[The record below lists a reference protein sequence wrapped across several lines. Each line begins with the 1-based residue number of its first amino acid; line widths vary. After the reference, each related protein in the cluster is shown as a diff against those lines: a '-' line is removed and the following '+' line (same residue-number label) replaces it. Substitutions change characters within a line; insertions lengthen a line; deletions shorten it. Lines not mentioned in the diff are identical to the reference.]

1 MTGFPVDRLPAAV
14 LVPGLGLGAAGW
26 WPTVDAL
33 DARGADLGGTA
44 VAELPGYGLRRDA
57 GRDLAPSALAGVL
70 VDRWLPAGE
79 RRLLLGH
86 SASCQVVA
94 HAAARAPDRVAGLV
108 LVGPTTDPRAAT
120 WPRLVARWLRTA
132 AHEQPWQVPL
142 LVRMYHRTGA
152 ATMLRAMD
160 AARQEGIEQAV
171 TRSRCPVLV
180 VRGVHDRI
188 APADWCRTVA
198 AAGRGVAVTL
208 PAGGHMVPLTH
219 ARLVAAAV
227 AAFWELACRGDAS
240 L

>member
-1 MTGFPVDRLPAAV
+1 VTGPPVGRLPAAV
-14 LVPGLGLGAAGW
+14 LVPGLGLGAAAW
-26 WPTVDAL
+26 QATVDAL
-33 DARGADLGGTA
+33 GARGPELEGAA
-44 VAELPGYGLRRDA
+44 VAELPGYGVRGA
-57 GRDLAPSALAGVL
+57 PGRDVAPSALAGVL

-142 LVRMYHRTGA
+142 LLRMYRRTGA
-152 ATMLRAMD
+152 ATMLRAME
-160 AARQEGIEQAV
+160 AARQEGIEQSVAG
-171 TRSRCPVLV
+171 SRCPVLV

-188 APADWCRTVA
+188 APTDWCRTVA
-198 AAGRGVAVTL
+198 AAGQGSAVTL

-219 ARLVAAAV
+219 PRLVAEAV
-227 AAFWELACRGDAS
+227 AAFWEGSARGSAS

>member
-1 MTGFPVDRLPAAV
+1 V
-14 LVPGLGLGAAGW
+14 LVPGLGLGAPGW
-26 WPTVDAL
+26 GPTVA
-33 DARGADLGGTA
+33 AFVRHGTA
-44 VAELPGYGLRRDA
+44 LGRTAVVELPGYGLPADA
-57 GRDLAPSALAGVL
+57 DRDLTPSALAGVL

-79 RRLLLGH
+79 RRVLLGH

-94 HAAARAPDRVAGLV
+94 HAAAQAPGRVAGLV

-152 ATMLRAMD
+152 VTMLRAME
-160 AARQEGIEQAV
+160 AARRQGIEEAV
-171 TRSRCPVLV
+171 ADSGCPVLLL
-180 VRGVHDRI
+180 RGVHDRI

-198 AAGRGVAVTL
+198 AAGQGTVVTL

-219 ARLVAAAV
+219 ARLVAEAV
-227 AAFWELACRGDAS
+227 AAFCGGS
-240 L
+240 G